1 MIFAAGLGTRLK
13 PLTDTLPKAL
23 VPLAGKTLLQWQI
36 EKLKAAGIRDI
47 VVNIHHF
54 PDMIINYLKDNDN
67 FGCNIQVSDER
78 DMLLETGGGL
88 RKAEEK
94 FRSLGVQKFRS
105 SNEGI
110 LICNVDILSNIDIP
124 TLLQAYNPNE
134 MGVVVVSERE
144 TQRYLLFNDE
154 NRLCGWTNIA
164 TGEVRGPIA
173 DYQSPIANRQ
183 LAFSGM
189 QVLSPRIFDCMDE
202 VVKQKGEKFS
212 LIDLYLSIAQK
223 EILRAYIPENYRMM
237 DVGKID
243 QISEAESFASSLSPL
258 RHYHLHG
265 MFHTCHF
272 ARTSNI
278 HNDTICL
285 KRLMLFG
292 MHQHIIRHY
301 GMHKW

>member
-1 MIFAAGLGTRLK
+1 MKAMIFAAGLGTRLK

-88 RKAEEK
+88 RKAEAL
-94 FRSLGVQKFRS
+94 LGSEVQEFRS
-105 SNEGI
+105 SEEGI

-134 MGVVVVSERE
+134 MGVVVVSPRD
-144 TQRYLLFNDE
+144 TQRYLLFNEE

-164 TGEVRGPIA
+164 TGEVRGPISNTQ
-173 DYQSPIANRQ
+173 YPISNTQ
-183 LAFSGM
+183 KLAFSGM
-189 QVLSPRIFDCMDE
+189 QVLNPRIFDCMDE

-212 LIDLYLSIAQK
+212 LIDLYLSIAEK

-237 DVGKID
+237 DVGKIN
-243 QISEAESFASSLSPL
+243 QLSEAESFASTL
-258 RHYHLHG
+258 
-265 MFHTCHF
+265 
-272 ARTSNI
+272 
-278 HNDTICL
+278 
-285 KRLMLFG
+285 
-292 MHQHIIRHY
+292 
-301 GMHKW
+301 

>member
-1 MIFAAGLGTRLK
+1 MKAMIFAAGLGTRLK

-54 PDMIINYLKDNDN
+54 PDMIINYLKDNNN

-94 FRSLGVQKFRS
+94 FRSLGVQEFRS

-124 TLLQAYNPNE
+124 TLLQAYNPDE

-173 DYQSPIANRQ
+173 DSQSPIANRQ

-243 QISEAESFASSLSPL
+243 QISEAESFASSL
-258 RHYHLHG
+258 
-265 MFHTCHF
+265 
-272 ARTSNI
+272 
-278 HNDTICL
+278 
-285 KRLMLFG
+285 
-292 MHQHIIRHY
+292 
-301 GMHKW
+301 

>member
-1 MIFAAGLGTRLK
+1 MKAMIFAAGLGTRLK

-94 FRSLGVQKFRS
+94 FRSLGVQEFRS

-134 MGVVVVSERE
+134 MGVVVVSPRD
-144 TQRYLLFNDE
+144 TQRYLLFNEE

-173 DYQSPIANRQ
+173 DYQSSIANRQ

-212 LIDLYLSIAQK
+212 LIDLYLSIAEK

-237 DVGKID
+237 DVGKIN
-243 QISEAESFASSLSPL
+243 QLSEAESFASTL
-258 RHYHLHG
+258 
-265 MFHTCHF
+265 
-272 ARTSNI
+272 
-278 HNDTICL
+278 
-285 KRLMLFG
+285 
-292 MHQHIIRHY
+292 
-301 GMHKW
+301 

>member
-13 PLTDTLPKAL
+13 PLTNTLPKAL

-54 PDMIINYLKDNDN
+54 PDMIISYLKDNDN

-88 RKAEEK
+88 RKAKE
-94 FRSLGVQKFRS
+94 LLAS
-105 SNEGI
+105 SPI

-212 LIDLYLSIAQK
+212 LIDLYLSIAEK

-237 DVGKID
+237 DVGKIN
-243 QISEAESFASSLSPL
+243 QLSEAESFASTL
-258 RHYHLHG
+258 
-265 MFHTCHF
+265 
-272 ARTSNI
+272 
-278 HNDTICL
+278 
-285 KRLMLFG
+285 
-292 MHQHIIRHY
+292 
-301 GMHKW
+301 